1 MLTHL
6 YCTVVTVVGM
16 ICQSYNVLCSSGGFS
31 ARYADVYLE
40 AIDFVS
46 IRYVNLTLD
55 CFMLINFQHC
65 SIWFDLV
72 LWPDE
77 GRACREPPS
86 CQVSINQAH
95 RNVHILPV
103 VYRMSYILRTALLLV
118 ACVCEV

>member
-1 MLTHL
+1 MLTYL

-16 ICQSYNVLCSSGGFS
+16 ICQAYNVLCSSGGFS
-31 ARYADVYLE
+31 ARYANVYLE
-40 AIDFVS
+40 AIDFIS
-46 IRYVNLTLD
+46 ITYVNLTLG

-77 GRACREPPS
+77 GRACGKPPP
-86 CQVSINQAH
+86 CQVPINQAH

-103 VYRMSYILRTALLLV
+103 VYRMSYIFRTALLFLS
-118 ACVCEV
+118 CMHS